1 MLTERIFGFV
11 STGFSSV
18 VFGSITAFFSTAAI
32 SFPLI
37 ASSILCWLEF
47 VTKLSA
53 GIFVS
58 SFFACFLLVE
68 AVFASGI
75 KGGAKLDV
83 VEGVTVF
90 ILLLSGCIMVV
101 LD

>member
-1 MLTERIFGFV
+1 MLTGRVLGFV
-11 STGFSSV
+11 SIGFSSV
-18 VFGSITAFFSTAAI
+18 VFGSITAFFSMAAI
-32 SFPLI
+32 SFSLI
-37 ASSILCWLEF
+37 PSSILCWLEF

-68 AVFASGI
+68 DVFASGI

-83 VEGVTVF
+83 VEGATVF
-90 ILLLSGCIMVV
+90 MLLLSGCIIVV